1 MTNTQNVTE
10 LQPRLTREQLIDAAR
25 TAAKFLPI
33 ASAQLMNELAN
44 RLDQTSVALCES
56 MEQRKDLAKENTALK
71 FGVQSIHDTFTS
83 SDDEDVFEAIRIVH
97 NLPTTATDVVA
108 RELAADS
115 IDEAVQIVISLI
127 NHQAP
132 GVVAV
137 LNILNLHS
145 SNLRAGNVKHG

>member
-10 LQPRLTREQLIDAAR
+10 LQPRMTRETLVALARKAAVYLP
-25 TAAKFLPI
+25 TA
-33 ASAQLMNELAN
+33 SCQLMNELAN

-56 MEQRKDLAKENTALK
+56 MEQRKELAKENSALK

-83 SDDEDVFEAIRIVH
+83 SDDEDVFEAIKLVH
-97 NLPTTATDVVA
+97 TLPTTATDVVA

>member
-1 MTNTQNVTE
+1 MYE
-10 LQPRLTREQLIDAAR
+10 LSYRLEVSS
-25 TAAKFLPI
+25 I
-33 ASAQLMNELAN
+33 ALS
-44 RLDQTSVALCES
+44 ES
-56 MEQRKDLAKENTALK
+56 LEQRKELAKENSALK

-83 SDDEDVFEAIRIVH
+83 SDNEDVFEAIKLVH
-97 NLPTTATDVVA
+97 TLPTTATDVVA

-137 LNILNLHS
+137 LNILNQHS
-145 SNLRAGNVKHG
+145 SNLRAGNVNHG

>member
-1 MTNTQNVTE
+1 MTNTQIVTE
-10 LQPRLTREQLIDAAR
+10 LQPRMTREKLIDAAR
-25 TAAKFLPI
+25 KAAPLLP
-33 ASAQLMNELAN
+33 AAYGWMVNELAT
-44 RLDQTSVALCES
+44 RLDVTSVALCEAL
-56 MEQRKDLAKENTALK
+56 EQRKELAKENSALK

-83 SDDEDVFEAIRIVH
+83 SDDEDVFEAIKLVH
-97 NLPTTATDVVA
+97 TLPTTATDVVA

-115 IDEAVQIVISLI
+115 IDEAVQMVISLI

>member
-1 MTNTQNVTE
+1 MTNTQNVNEIPQRMTNKE
-10 LQPRLTREQLIDAAR
+10 VIEAAR
-25 TAAKFLPI
+25 IAAKFLPV
-33 ASAQLMNELAN
+33 SSSQLMYELSY
-44 RLDQTSVALCES
+44 RLEVSSIALSES
-56 MEQRKDLAKENTALK
+56 LEQRKELAKENSALK

-83 SDDEDVFEAIRIVH
+83 SDDEDVFEAIKLVH
-97 NLPTTATDVVA
+97 TLQTTATDVVA

-137 LNILNLHS
+137 LNILNQHS
-145 SNLRAGNVKHG
+145 SNLRAGNVNHG